1 MGKATKLWVI
11 MAAVF
16 ILLGCIIFG
25 SVLIELNF
33 DFTKLSTVKYEE
45 NAYTITDTIKNIS
58 INTNTADI
66 IFKSANECK
75 VICYE
80 ETNAKHTVNV
90 ENNTLKI
97 SVNDQRKWYEMIGFS
112 LSKPE
117 ITVYLPQNQYASLT
131 INQSTGDMEI
141 PQNLKF
147 QIIDISASTGDVE
160 CSASVSD
167 DLKIKLST
175 GDIELENISAKS
187 IDLAVSTGEIDVDTV
202 ICEEDIKVTVS
213 TGDVSLDNI
222 SCRNLIS
229 SGDTGDFELSNVIA
243 SEKFS
248 LIRTTGDI
256 ELDRCDAAELYIKT
270 DTGHVKGSLLGEKI
284 FITHT
289 DTGRVNVPKT
299 VSGGKCEITTDTGDI
314 KIICIV
320 KN

>member
-1 MGKATKLWVI
+1 MSKLTKIWLIIAT
-11 MAAVF
+11 AF

-25 SVLIELNF
+25 GVLMKLNF
-33 DFTKLSTVKYEE
+33 DFTKLSTVKFEE
-45 NAYTITDTIKNIS
+45 NVYTITDAFNDIS
-58 INTNTADI
+58 INTDTADI
-66 IFKSANECK
+66 IFKPSNECK

-80 ETNAKHTVNV
+80 EAKSKHTVNV
-90 ENNTLKI
+90 KDNELVIN
-97 SVNDQRKWYEMIGFS
+97 SADQRKWYEMIGFS
-112 LSKPE
+112 ISKPK
-117 ITVYLPQNQYASLT
+117 ITVYLPQEEYEYLT
-131 INQSTGDMEI
+131 INENTGDIEI
-141 PQNLKF
+141 PKNLKF
-147 QIIDISASTGDVE
+147 KNIYVSASTGDVE
-160 CSASVSD
+160 CLASVSEM
-167 DLKIKLST
+167 LKIKLST

-229 SGDTGDFELSNVIA
+229 SGDTGDFELSNVLA
-243 SEKFS
+243 YEKFS
-248 LIRTTGDI
+248 LLRTTGDI
-256 ELDRCDAAELYIKT
+256 ELDRCDAGELYIKT
-270 DTGHVKGSLLGEKI
+270 DTGHVKGSLLSEKI

-314 KIICIV
+314 KIICIT

>member
-58 INTNTADI
+58 IKTNTADI

-97 SVNDQRKWYEMIGFS
+97 SANDQRKWYEMIGFS

-229 SGDTGDFELSNVIA
+229 SGDTGDSELSNVIA

>member
-1 MGKATKLWVI
+1 MGKATKVWVI

-25 SVLIELNF
+25 SVLIKLNF

-45 NAYTITDTIKNIS
+45 NAYTITDTFNDIS
-58 INTNTADI
+58 INTDTADI
-66 IFKSANECK
+66 MFKPSNECK
-75 VICYE
+75 VISFE
-80 ETNAKHTVNV
+80 EAKARHTVNV

-97 SVNDQRKWYEMIGFS
+97 SANDQRKWYEMIGFS

-117 ITVYLPQNQYASLT
+117 ITVYLPQNEYASLT